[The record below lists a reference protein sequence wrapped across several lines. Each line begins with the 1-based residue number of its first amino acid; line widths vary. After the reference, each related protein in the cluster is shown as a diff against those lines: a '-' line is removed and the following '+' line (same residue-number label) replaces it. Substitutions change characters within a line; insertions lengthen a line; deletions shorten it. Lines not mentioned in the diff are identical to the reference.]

1 MDYMTSTES
10 ASNISTDCLIIG
22 VYKDNSLGIAAQ
34 DIDKTCD
41 GLIAKLLKDNDISPI
56 LGEYQMLH
64 SVKNINAKRLL
75 ILGLGDKNKFGID
88 EFKKTNASVAKAIR
102 NNKLNNF
109 ANYLTLEIKD
119 KPNTYISARQS
130 IEVIL
135 SNLYQFNEMKSKAT
149 NYSCSPKKIII
160 AIDKKTNA
168 AKTKLACEQAGAIS
182 AGMNIAKDLG
192 NFPANICT
200 PTFLAKKSQEIAN
213 SYKNLSVKI
222 HDEAAIKK
230 LGMRSFLS
238 VTEGSKEPAKLIE
251 MHYKGAKSEQPIVL
265 VGKGVTFDTGGISL
279 KPSPAMDEMKY
290 DMCGAATVIG
300 TIAAVAQLQLPIN
313 LTVIVPACE
322 NRPSS
327 SATLPGDVIKSMSG
341 LTIEILNTDAEGRL
355 ILCDALTYSEKFKP
369 KYIID
374 VATLTG
380 ACVVA
385 LGHHRT
391 AVMSNCEALSK
402 LIINAGE
409 DAVDRAWVLPMGN
422 EYEAQLKS
430 NFADFAN
437 IGGGGGGSI
446 TAACF
451 LGKFTK
457 NMSWAHLDIAGTAW
471 VSGDKKGSTGRPVPL
486 LTEFIIKQSDNKST

>member
-1 MDYMTSTES
+1 MNYMTSTES
-10 ASNISTDCLIIG
+10 PSKISTDCLIIG
-22 VYKDNSLGIAAQ
+22 IYKDNNLSIAAK

-41 GLIAKLLKDNDISPI
+41 GLITKLIKNGDVSPM
-56 LGEYQMLH
+56 LGEHQMLH
-64 SVKNINAKRLL
+64 FVNNINAKRLL
-75 ILGLGDKNKFGID
+75 ILGLGDRSKFSIN
-88 EFKKTNASVAKAIR
+88 EFKKVNESAAIAIR

-135 SNLYQFNEMKSKAT
+135 NNLYQFNEMKSKAT
-149 NYSCSPKKIII
+149 DYSCSPKKIII
-160 AIDKKTNA
+160 AISKKENA
-168 AKTKLACEQAGAIS
+168 NKTKLACEQADAIS
-182 AGMNIAKDLG
+182 AGMNIARDLG

-200 PTFLAKKSQEIAN
+200 PTFLAKKSQEIAK
-213 SYKNLSVKI
+213 SYRNLSVKV

-251 MHYKGAKSEQPIVL
+251 MHYKGAGSKQPIVL

-300 TIAAVAQLQLPIN
+300 TIAAVAKLQLPVN
-313 LTVIVPACE
+313 LTIVVPACE

-341 LTIEILNTDAEGRL
+341 QTIEILNTDAEGRL

-391 AVMSNCEALSK
+391 AVMSNCDELSK

-409 DAVDRAWVLPMGN
+409 SSVDRAWALPMGD

-457 NMSWAHLDIAGTAW
+457 NMKWAHLDIAGTAW
-471 VSGDKKGSTGRPVPL
+471 ISGDKKGSTGRPVPM
-486 LTEFIIKQSDNKST
+486 LTEFIINQSNEKSS